1 MPTDLLSLRRKAH
14 RIILIMLWCHVPLLP
29 VIPLW
34 HGVSPWPVAIMTLAL
49 CVAASGATRVWGN
62 SETAQMVASVALA
75 GMPAII
81 VYALAGDPW
90 QIDAHMYFFAAL
102 AVTAIYADAATV
114 LVAAATIAVHHL
126 VLNFVMPAFV
136 FPGGGD
142 FMRVVLHAVVVV
154 LETAILCWTCLTI
167 ARSLDS
173 SAEALEEARKSMSE
187 AEMAQEE
194 RRRMREVAEG
204 EKKALLGRLSE
215 DLQKAVMAVAA
226 ELEQSMGRLLA
237 SADELTNRSQSA
249 GKDAAHV
256 ANASQAAT
264 GDVQHVASAAEE
276 LSASVVE
283 ITRQITTTSDI
294 ARTAVKALEDANE
307 TMNGLDRTT
316 QRVGEA
322 VSLISSIAE
331 QTNLLAL
338 NATIEAAR
346 AGEAGRGFAVVAQEV
361 KNLAG
366 QTARAT
372 DEIGA
377 LMEEIKVVAGQATTV
392 IATISGSI
400 AKVDES
406 IGGIVAAAAKQ
417 DEATREIA
425 RNVHNAAD
433 GTAEVNRTIAAISEA
448 TQDTGRQAASVRDAS
463 DKLTHQSRVLRE
475 TVDGVVQR
483 LRAA

>member
-14 RIILIMLWCHVPLLP
+14 SIIMIMLWCHVPLLP
-29 VIPLW
+29 LIPYW
-34 HGVSPWPVAIMTLAL
+34 HGASVLPVALMTLAL
-49 CVAASGATRVWGN
+49 CVVATVATRIWGAG
-62 SETAQMVASVALA
+62 ETSQTVAAVALA
-75 GMPAII
+75 CMPAII

-90 QIDAHMYFFAAL
+90 QIDAHMYFFAVL
-102 AVTAIYADAATV
+102 AVTAIYADAVTV
-114 LVAAATIAVHHL
+114 LVAAAAIAVHHL

-154 LETAILCWTCLTI
+154 IETAILCWTCFTL
-167 ARSLDS
+167 ARALRS
-173 SAEALEEARKSMSE
+173 SADALDAARQSMSE
-187 AEMAQEE
+187 AEKANAET
-194 RRRMREVAEG
+194 RRLREAADG
-204 EKKALLGRLSE
+204 EKKALLTHLSE

-226 ELEQSMGRLLA
+226 ELEQSMAQLHS
-237 SADELTNRSQSA
+237 SADELTNRSKNA
-249 GKDAAHV
+249 GQDAFRV
-256 ANASQAAT
+256 SEASHAAT
-264 GDVQHVASAAEE
+264 GDVQQVASAAEE

-283 ITRQITTTSDI
+283 ITRQIAATSNI
-294 ARTAVKALEDANE
+294 ARGAVKALEDASE

-322 VSLISSIAE
+322 VSLISTIAE

-346 AGEAGRGFAVVAQEV
+346 AGEAGKGFAVVASEV
-361 KNLAG
+361 KSLAG

-372 DEIGA
+372 EEIGA
-377 LMEEIKVVAGQATTV
+377 LMDEIKVVAGQATAV
-392 IATISGSI
+392 ISTISDSI
-400 AKVDES
+400 ARVDES
-406 IGGIVAAAAKQ
+406 VGGIVSAAAKQ

-425 RNVHNAAD
+425 RNVHSAAD
-433 GTAEVNRTIAAISEA
+433 GTAEVNRTITAISEA
-448 TQDTGRQAASVRDAS
+448 TQDTGRQAESVRDAS
-463 DKLTHQSRVLRE
+463 DMLTQQSRILRE